1 MGWLRSKRPDES
13 ALTPRLFRVI
23 CSTPTF
29 AGTTKGNSVRRSR
42 LRHLG
47 LAGLLVL
54 GSLTA
59 VGTLPASAAGA
70 PAASV
75 DERPASAGLLDAM
88 QRDFGLTRDQAEDR
102 LAAERDATEV
112 EPVARRAAGAAYGG
126 SWFDADTGR
135 LTVAVTSDAAPSTL
149 SAVRATGAQVRTVEH
164 SARQLDAAKA
174 RVDRLDAPAGVS
186 GWHVD
191 QRAGTVV
198 VDVVA
203 SEQADND
210 VQRFLKQARETGP
223 VTVRPVPSAPGTFA
237 AGTVGGDPYY
247 TGNVRCSIGFSV
259 HGGFVTAG
267 HCGRAGAGVSGWDGS
282 YIGTFQGSSFPDN
295 DYAWVSVG
303 SGWWTVPVVL
313 GWGTVSDQLVRGS
326 NVAPVGASICRS
338 GSTTHWHCGTV
349 LAHNETVNY
358 SDGSVVHQLTKTSVC
373 AEGGDSGGS
382 FISGD
387 QAQGVTSGG
396 WGNCSSGG
404 ETWFQPVN
412 EILNRYGLTLHTA

>member
-1 MGWLRSKRPDES
+1 M
-13 ALTPRLFRVI
+13 
-23 CSTPTF
+23 
-29 AGTTKGNSVRRSR
+29 RRSR

-54 GSLTA
+54 GGITA
-59 VGTLPASAAGA
+59 AGTLPASAAD
-70 PAASV
+70 ASSTSPSASS
-75 DERPASAGLLDAM
+75 DREPASAGLLDAM
-88 QRDFGLTRDQAEDR
+88 QRDFGLSRAEAEDR
-102 LAAERDATEV
+102 LAAERDATGL
-112 EPVARRAAGAAYGG
+112 EPVARRAAGTAFGG
-126 SWFDADTGR
+126 SWFDADAGE
-135 LTVAVTSDAAPSTL
+135 LTVALTSDAAPSTVQ
-149 SAVRATGAQVRTVEH
+149 AVRATGAQVRTVEH

-186 GWHVD
+186 SWRVD
-191 QRAGTVV
+191 HSANTVV
-198 VDVVA
+198 VDVVK
-203 SEQADND
+203 SERADND
-210 VQRFLKQARETGP
+210 VQNFLERAREAGP
-223 VTVRPVPSAPGTFA
+223 VTVRSVPSAPRTFA

-267 HCGRAGAGVSGWDGS
+267 HCGRAGAGVSGWDRS

-373 AEGGDSGGS
+373 AEPGDSGGS

>member
-1 MGWLRSKRPDES
+1 M
-13 ALTPRLFRVI
+13 
-23 CSTPTF
+23 
-29 AGTTKGNSVRRSR
+29 RRSR

-47 LAGLLVL
+47 LATLLVL

-59 VGTLPASAAGA
+59 VGTLPASAADSPSDSA
-70 PAASV
+70 KDPA
-75 DERPASAGLLDAM
+75 ASAGLLDAM
-88 QRDFGLTRDQAEDR
+88 QRDFGLTRTEAEDR
-102 LAAERDATEV
+102 LAAERRATDLA
-112 EPVARRAAGAAYGG
+112 PTARRAAGDAFGG
-126 SWFDADTGR
+126 SWFDADRGQ
-135 LTVAVTSDAAPSTL
+135 LTVAVTSEASPATL
-149 SAVRATGAQVRTVEH
+149 RAVRATGAHVRTVEH
-164 SARQLDAAKA
+164 SARRLDAAKT
-174 RVDRLDAPAGVS
+174 RIDRLDAPAGVS
-186 GWHVD
+186 SWHVD
-191 QRAGTVV
+191 PAANAVV

-203 SEQADND
+203 GERTDND
-210 VQRFLKQARETGP
+210 VQRFVTRAREAGP
-223 VTVRPVPSAPGTFA
+223 VTVRTVSSAPQTFA

-267 HCGRAGAGVSGWDGS
+267 HCGGAGGAVRGWDGS
-282 YIGTFQGSSFPDN
+282 HIGTFQGSSFPGN

-326 NVAPVGASICRS
+326 NEAPVGASICRS
-338 GSTTHWHCGTV
+338 GSTTHWHCGRV
-349 LAHNETVNY
+349 LAKNETVNY
-358 SDGSVVHQLTKTSVC
+358 SQGAVHQMTKTSVC